1 MYFALGWIPRE
12 QILGDE
18 ARTKVPAEFVVQH
31 NKKANPPALF
41 LPIKAMHEKG
51 LLDGDYM
58 RKLFP
63 RLRAWY
69 NWLNTTQVGSA
80 PSTYRWRGR
89 DEKTDKELNPKTLTS
104 GLDDYPRASHP
115 SAKER
120 HLDLRC
126 WMAFISGVMVDV
138 TESIGKRSR
147 RYKETFEY
155 LKDESVLTAYH
166 WSEETKSFADYGNHT
181 KYVAL
186 RHVATKPGM
195 PTRVAR
201 TVYKTGPQEKFVAS
215 IGYVSLFPFLLQLLD
230 ANSTKLGDTL
240 EHIRNPSELWSD
252 YGIRSL
258 SKSDP
263 MYDKHNTEH
272 DAPYW
277 RGAIWINLNF
287 LAVRSLHHY
296 SQIEGPYQKLCAQ
309 LYEDLRKNIIKN
321 IFENY
326 RRTGYVW
333 ENYDDK
339 TGRGKGCH
347 PFTGWSSLVV
357 LMMGEL
363 Y

>member
-1 MYFALGWIPRE
+1 M
-12 QILGDE
+12 GDE
-18 ARTKVPAEFVVQH
+18 ARTKVPAEFIVQH
-31 NKKANPPALF
+31 NKNANPPALF
-41 LPIKAMHEKG
+41 LPIKSMQEKG
-51 LLDGDYM
+51 LLDGDSL

-69 NWLNTTQVGSA
+69 NWLNTTQVGIA

-89 DEKTDKELNPKTLTS
+89 NADTDSELNPKTLTS
-104 GLDDYPRASHP
+104 GLDDYPRPSHP
-115 SAKER
+115 SDKER

-126 WMAFISGVMVDV
+126 WMAFISGVMADV
-138 TESIGKRSR
+138 AESIGKRPR
-147 RYKETFEY
+147 RYKETYEY
-155 LKDESVLTAYH
+155 LKDESVLSAYH
-166 WSEETKSFADYGNHT
+166 WSEGSKSFADYGNHT
-181 KYVAL
+181 KYVRL
-186 RHVATKPGM
+186 RHVAEKPGL

-201 TVYKTGPQEKFVAS
+201 VVYKAAPEEKFVPS

-240 EHIRNPSELWSD
+240 KHMQNPKELWSN
-252 YGIRSL
+252 YGLRSL

-263 MYDKHNTEH
+263 LYGKYNTEH
-272 DAPYW
+272 DPPYW
-277 RGAIWINLNF
+277 RGAIWININY
-287 LAVRSLHHY
+287 LAVRSLNYY
-296 SQIEGPYQKLCAQ
+296 SKLEGPYQTLCLQ
-309 LYEDLRKNIIKN
+309 LYNDLRKNIINN

-339 TGRGKGCH
+339 TGEGKGCH

-357 LMMGEL
+357 LMMGEM